1 MTQTEAALDLNVQ
14 STLPSLAFNYEG
26 LKAWATDVTAKYT
39 DLVVTEESVPDIK
52 KDMARINAT
61 RAALEEARKKA
72 VKNVSAPIEAFQQ
85 QAREITGIFTRA
97 YAALSEQVKE
107 IEARQREDRKTSV
120 QAMIAEAFAA
130 RPALAPF
137 DISIRD
143 EWLNVRAS
151 KKGIREAIAGI
162 IESRVREEAEQ
173 KRLEQARQERTLAIE
188 NHVKALNARHGLELS
203 LTRFMTPD
211 LCSLDT
217 PLDESFKVINTA
229 FATEQ
234 TRLDTAQPQATHTV
248 SSAPVVP
255 QASRTATAASVPTE
269 TAPTASSNQEIRLM
283 LMLSYPPEK
292 EASIQIAIS
301 QLKELC
307 SSCGVRKI

>member
-61 RAALEEARKKA
+61 RAAL
-72 VKNVSAPIEAFQQ
+72 
-85 QAREITGIFTRA
+85 
-97 YAALSEQVKE
+97 SEQVKG

-173 KRLEQARQERTLAIE
+173 KRLEQARQERTLAIK
-188 NHVKALNARHGLELS
+188 NHVKDLNARHGLELS
-203 LTRFMTPD
+203 LARFMTPD

-217 PLDESFKVINTA
+217 PLDESFKAINAA

-234 TRLDTAQPQATHTV
+234 TRLDAAQPQAIRTV

-255 QASRTATAASVPTE
+255 QASRTATAASVPPE
-269 TAPTASSNQEIRLM
+269 TAPTASSGQEIRLM
-283 LMLSYPPEK
+283 LILSYPPDTPLPIK
-292 EASIQIAIS
+292 KSAGHHS
-301 QLKELC
+301 
-307 SSCGVRKI
+307 